1 MTGPVAVQQLWRAVD
16 AEFIRAGG
24 RRGAFVLA
32 AVPGAII
39 LPLAVTLVV
48 ALVSERFASLS
59 STISVTAV
67 ATTNSVF
74 WVIEFTAIVWALI
87 AAVAEATN
95 SRGDQRDRQRYL
107 FPRTWTGPLARWL
120 AYGVCAAISSAIL
133 VAAIMLILSAGFPK
147 VYGGVDLWTSDG
159 ARLVVAVPIYAF
171 LACGIGAGLG
181 ALIAHPAVAA
191 IILLG
196 WAYVIENA
204 IALIPHG
211 GYTVQGYMP
220 FLNGQFATGQDLAF
234 TPPWGPNGAM
244 VYYAAITLCVFA
256 AGCGAQ
262 VWRRSARSAR

>member
-1 MTGPVAVQQLWRAVD
+1 MTGSVAAHQLWRAVD
-16 AEFIRAGG
+16 AEFIRSGG

-32 AVPGAII
+32 AVPGAIV

-59 STISVTAV
+59 GTISVTAV

-74 WVIEFTAIVWALI
+74 WVIEFTAMVWALI

-95 SRGDQRDRQRYL
+95 SRGDQRDRHRYL

-120 AYGVCAAISSAIL
+120 THGACAAVTSAAL
-133 VAAIMLILSAGFPK
+133 VVAIMLILPAGFPR
-147 VYGGVDLWTSDG
+147 VYGGVDLWTADG
-159 ARLVVAVPIYAF
+159 ARLVVAVPLDAF
-171 LACGIGAGLG
+171 LACGIGVGVG

-191 IILLG
+191 TVVLG
-196 WAYVIENA
+196 WTYVIENA
-204 IALIPHG
+204 VALIPHG
-211 GYTVQGYMP
+211 GYTAQRFMP

-234 TPPWGPNGAM
+234 TPPWGTNGAM
-244 VYYAAITLCVFA
+244 LYYAAITIGVFV

-262 VWRRSARSAR
+262 VWRRTTR